1 MRSALVQAWRAWS
14 SARAVAALAIVAF
27 AVGIGAATAIFSV
40 VNGVL
45 LKPLPYATPERF
57 VAIYSASFSQ
67 PEQYG
72 AHRFPD
78 LIEYKERLQSFDVFG
93 WFRPASF
100 TVMIE
105 DEPHRVDGAAV
116 TPALAQGLRVAPMIG
131 QWFNDE
137 NSAVISSA
145 LWRRMGSPADV
156 VGQLIRLDARS
167 FTVTGVMPA
176 SFRLPVA
183 GPGVE
188 RTSGEVWIPL
198 DPLGKGQDPG
208 EGFNF
213 CYARLKEGVTFAQAE
228 EETRRVA
235 ADIAAR
241 DPVAHPSY
249 TVKVNSLRES
259 VIVEIKPT
267 LQLLAVAAGV
277 LLLITCADVAGL
289 LLTRSIARARETAI
303 RVALGAGYSQLALH
317 HLFEGVMVA
326 LAGAAAGL
334 LLSVALVRAVLSIAA
349 DYIPRAN
356 DISLDRGVI
365 AFALLTAVA
374 ASVIASLAPLWQ
386 AIRTAPSD
394 ALNQGVRASA
404 SLRARRLS
412 RSLVIAQL
420 GLAFVLLTISAVLIV
435 NLRGLRRVPTGFD
448 PNDLLTFQMTMK
460 DGGADS
466 IAARVALHDRMTSAL
481 ERIAGV
487 TSAAF
492 SSQLPL
498 GGCCFSTAVYAE
510 GQPPKF
516 EAVERTALVAMSPG
530 YFRTMQIPLRSGRLL
545 DSRDAASDPLL
556 VVINDAAA
564 RVNWPGKNA
573 VGLFGRLAAPDGAR
587 FQVVGIVGDVRN
599 DHLGKPPVPS
609 VYLLSAVAPLQPMH
623 VMVRSPLPAQALV
636 PAIRRAIR
644 EFDPAQPIQN
654 VATMRSVVDGSLSVS
669 RLGSFMTGFFALAAL
684 LMATLGIYG
693 VVSYAVRQ
701 ATVELGTRMAL
712 GAIGRDLVRLI
723 VGDGLKMAAY
733 GVVLGGIGVI
743 GATWLIVRWFDIGT
757 VGVLPF
763 AASTAIVALV
773 AAAAA
778 FFPAWRATTLSPMV
792 AIRNEPGVEWR
803 LTRAALR
810 EALRGVSRVLA
821 IPDAARAPNH
831 ELVTA
836 FVAAARGAAS
846 YSEAFDRAL
855 ATLRERIGAR
865 SIVLLEKSKPPEND
879 YRTVAAIV
887 ERSADDVRPALN
899 DLSISADGFLIRRVR
914 WYTHPL
920 PLSKQEL
927 DSWTAWAH
935 GISSSSAAELQS
947 LADSGVRMAVALRAR
962 DDILGLLLLGEPLE
976 RSEYSDDDRHV
987 LGQCADQLTLM
998 IENARLT
1005 VRVVEQ
1011 EKLRRDVALAA
1022 EVQRRLLPERPPEPS
1037 AAALAAVSL
1046 PARTVGGDYYDFLDL
1061 GDQRIGI
1068 ALADVAG
1075 KGVAAALIMAVVQA
1089 TLRIVAAEKGT
1100 PLPQLAARLNE
1111 FLHRSTRS
1119 NSYATFFFAQLDERS
1134 RQLRYVN
1141 AGHNPPFLVRSLD
1154 GRDHESSTPGAT
1166 EIHELKIGGTV
1177 LGLFPEMSYEEATV
1191 DLRSGDVLVAFTD
1204 GVTEAL
1210 NASDEEFGEV
1220 RLKALL
1226 QCVVHLSAAEIS
1238 ARIAD
1243 ELRSWIR
1250 STDQYDDLT
1259 FVVMKVH

>member
-466 IAARVALHDRMTSAL
+466 IAARVALHAQDAFTATGSGTGS
-481 ERIAGV
+481 GV
-487 TSAAF
+487 LRWSRASGDLAPGTYIDTITVHVDGLS
-492 SSQLPL
+492 
-498 GGCCFSTAVYAE
+498 G
-510 GQPPKF
+510 
-516 EAVERTALVAMSPG
+516 SPAR
-530 YFRTMQIPLRSGRLL
+530 YIDT
-545 DSRDAASDPLL
+545 L
-556 VVINDAAA
+556 VVSQT
-564 RVNWPGKNA
+564 RE
-573 VGLFGRLAAPDGAR
+573 
-587 FQVVGIVGDVRN
+587 IVGDVDR
-599 DHLGKPPVPS
+599 
-609 VYLLSAVAPLQPMH
+609 
-623 VMVRSPLPAQALV
+623 
-636 PAIRRAIR
+636 
-644 EFDPAQPIQN
+644 
-654 VATMRSVVDGSLSVS
+654 DGSITTGDALIILRSLVALPILSGAVLANGDANCDGRITAADAQLILQLDIGIPPEGS
-669 RLGSFMTGFFALAAL
+669 CLGRPRLSIA
-684 LMATLGIYG
+684 ATL
-693 VVSYAVRQ
+693 
-701 ATVELGTRMAL
+701 
-712 GAIGRDLVRLI
+712 
-723 VGDGLKMAAY
+723 
-733 GVVLGGIGVI
+733 
-743 GATWLIVRWFDIGT
+743 
-757 VGVLPF
+757 
-763 AASTAIVALV
+763 
-773 AAAAA
+773 
-778 FFPAWRATTLSPMV
+778 
-792 AIRNEPGVEWR
+792 
-803 LTRAALR
+803 
-810 EALRGVSRVLA
+810 
-821 IPDAARAPNH
+821 
-831 ELVTA
+831 
-836 FVAAARGAAS
+836 
-846 YSEAFDRAL
+846 
-855 ATLRERIGAR
+855 
-865 SIVLLEKSKPPEND
+865 PP
-879 YRTVAAIV
+879 
-887 ERSADDVRPALN
+887 
-899 DLSISADGFLIRRVR
+899 
-914 WYTHPL
+914 
-920 PLSKQEL
+920 
-927 DSWTAWAH
+927 
-935 GISSSSAAELQS
+935 
-947 LADSGVRMAVALRAR
+947 
-962 DDILGLLLLGEPLE
+962 
-976 RSEYSDDDRHV
+976 
-987 LGQCADQLTLM
+987 
-998 IENARLT
+998 
-1005 VRVVEQ
+1005 
-1011 EKLRRDVALAA
+1011 
-1022 EVQRRLLPERPPEPS
+1022 
-1037 AAALAAVSL
+1037 
-1046 PARTVGGDYYDFLDL
+1046 
-1061 GDQRIGI
+1061 
-1068 ALADVAG
+1068 
-1075 KGVAAALIMAVVQA
+1075 
-1089 TLRIVAAEKGT
+1089 
-1100 PLPQLAARLNE
+1100 
-1111 FLHRSTRS
+1111 
-1119 NSYATFFFAQLDERS
+1119 
-1134 RQLRYVN
+1134 
-1141 AGHNPPFLVRSLD
+1141 
-1154 GRDHESSTPGAT
+1154 
-1166 EIHELKIGGTV
+1166 
-1177 LGLFPEMSYEEATV
+1177 
-1191 DLRSGDVLVAFTD
+1191 
-1204 GVTEAL
+1204 
-1210 NASDEEFGEV
+1210 
-1220 RLKALL
+1220 
-1226 QCVVHLSAAEIS
+1226 
-1238 ARIAD
+1238 
-1243 ELRSWIR
+1243 
-1250 STDQYDDLT
+1250 
-1259 FVVMKVH
+1259 